1 VVTADLIRPP
11 LSASLLAVACAQDM
25 RSWKASFGHSG
36 FCPHGM
42 RDWKR
47 EGLTACT
54 HLGCALARKVAAP
67 AVERVAA
74 IFGSGLLNAFQNCKI
89 SVREHPLESPVCCE
103 MMHKRPLRAAR
114 RSVTAPLCCRLM
126 EGANLVLS
134 RAPLLEPVVRLVG
147 WRGSN
152 YRPGRSW
159 CRCACHS
166 DPCCFRNVRRPWCAF
181 AYQQ

>member
-1 VVTADLIRPP
+1 MPSKTAR
-11 LSASLLAVACAQDM
+11 
-25 RSWKASFGHSG
+25 R
-36 FCPHGM
+36 
-42 RDWKR
+42 
-47 EGLTACT
+47 
-54 HLGCALARKVAAP
+54 
-67 AVERVAA
+67 
-74 IFGSGLLNAFQNCKI
+74 I
-89 SVREHPLESPVCCE
+89 SVREHPLESPICRG
-103 MMHKRPLRAAR
+103 MMQKGPLRAAR

-166 DPCCFRNVRRPWCAF
+166 DPCCFRNVRRPLAWCAF
-181 AYQQ
+181 AYEQQSSRQVQVTVLAGAFVRFAAFEVPGVSLACWARGRCRGSGHQTLLKLQRLGLCTTARLVVLTAYKCCFDCVQVLF